1 MKIHRLHIRITIEEK
16 ILIENRAKKSGL
28 SISDFVRKV
37 ALKSEPKFLTLE
49 DRKMFDELR
58 VELRNTANLRN
69 QNPVLRPSLDPI
81 RKKLRELLNRF
92 Q

>member
-1 MKIHRLHIRITIEEK
+1 MKKHRLHIRISSEEK
-16 ILIENRAKKSGL
+16 IELEKRAEKSGL
-28 SISDFVRKV
+28 TISDFVRKV
-37 ALKSEPKFLTLE
+37 ALTTSPKFLTNE
-49 DRKMFDELR
+49 DRKMLDELR

-81 RKKLRELLNRF
+81 RKKLRQLLNHF